1 MCYRVSKLIT
11 FADYLCGI
19 EPPMLDYDTRTAQY
33 KSVMAPPSLSE
44 KTTSNLST
52 QHPDEVRMPGCLST
66 VMGFQ
71 SNFVLYYHMI
81 IYKAVS

>member
-19 EPPMLDYDTRTAQY
+19 EPSMLDYDTRTAQY

-44 KTTSNLST
+44 KTTSKLST
-52 QHPDEVRMPGCLST
+52 QHSDEV
-66 VMGFQ
+66 
-71 SNFVLYYHMI
+71 
-81 IYKAVS
+81 